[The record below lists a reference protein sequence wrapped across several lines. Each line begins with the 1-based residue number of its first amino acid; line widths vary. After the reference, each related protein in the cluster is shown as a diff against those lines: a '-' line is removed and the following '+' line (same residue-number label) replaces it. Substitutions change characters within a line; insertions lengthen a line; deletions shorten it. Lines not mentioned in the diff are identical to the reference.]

1 MPKEPERKYPLGLI
15 FQALQEGLWLH
26 ALSILG
32 PPGFRSWGAE
42 ALVFT
47 GRSQAS
53 PFPQHLGLAY
63 CGARPG
69 LGLALCN

>member
-1 MPKEPERKYPLGLI
+1 MATCSEYSG
-15 FQALQEGLWLH
+15 A
-26 ALSILG
+26 
-32 PPGFRSWGAE
+32 PGFRSWGAE